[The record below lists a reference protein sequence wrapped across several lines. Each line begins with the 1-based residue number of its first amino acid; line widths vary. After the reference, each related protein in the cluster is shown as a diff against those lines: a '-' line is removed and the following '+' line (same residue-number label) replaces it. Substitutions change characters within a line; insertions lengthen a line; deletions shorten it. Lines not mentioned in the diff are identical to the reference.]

1 VPGISIKILPLN
13 LSSGRKFDWNH
24 HDYEILSTYS
34 VRLPT
39 AALPGKKWGIYREA
53 ARGVQNTSSDFT
65 NDSIS
70 FWWSGIPTTVML

>member
-1 VPGISIKILPLN
+1 MLCEWLQ
-13 LSSGRKFDWNH
+13 LRLYGRIHIGANKELLQHF
-24 HDYEILSTYS
+24 YYT
-34 VRLPT
+34 VRLPPT
-39 AALPGKKWGIYREA
+39 ALPGKKWGIYREA

>member
-1 VPGISIKILPLN
+1 MTYAPVVILMSVQL
-13 LSSGRKFDWNH
+13 
-24 HDYEILSTYS
+24 YYT